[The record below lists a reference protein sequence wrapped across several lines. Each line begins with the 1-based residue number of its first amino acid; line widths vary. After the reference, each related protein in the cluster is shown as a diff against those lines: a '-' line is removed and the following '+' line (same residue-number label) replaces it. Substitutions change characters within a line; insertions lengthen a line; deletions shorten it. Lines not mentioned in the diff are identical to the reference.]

1 LSASKR
7 LSKAQTSLVAARLL
21 LKEGLESDACSRA
34 YYAMFDAARAALAA
48 SDAPVSAKKA
58 RTHSGAISAFNLY
71 LIKTEILPAVHGP
84 RLSQAHQARLMADYQ
99 GDSVAAEEASAIVG
113 WASELIDSV
122 KTAFALD

>member
-7 LSKAQTSLVAARLL
+7 LFKAQTSLVAARLL

-99 GDSVAAEEASAIVG
+99 GDSVASEDAAAIVG
-113 WASELIDSV
+113 WASEMIDSV
-122 KTAFALD
+122 KTAFALE